1 MQSVESPQH
10 CRLSIC
16 TSMLGRSSPVRQSF
30 DLTAPFCKSSLAQST
45 FDQTGHH
52 QWADLSICSYFGW
65 LLQILNLR
73 RVLLFCWLGSHTIGG
88 RWGNELNRLCWEETK
103 GSVMAQSESNMPF
116 FKKWEL
122 AMQKLLGVELQKVIS
137 PVKSSQIQSNP
148 VKSNQIQ
155 SNQIKSNQGL
165 AVLDDICD
173 QDSVRS
179 PQPHLWGDLL
189 QREQRAAAPSSPYDC
204 RRAAWGGVALLFFD
218 ETLFLLAKER
228 IFLNSVLWQVPW
240 VLLAFFLYVML
251 PYKRVSLFFDVQS
264 DAQNISWGKRFKIAR
279 ILLGALFNILTVTQ
293 DNSQNAWNW
302 WQSVST
308 SQDVNYSTLKFE
320 FSRSKVGQ
328 ERKADVLST
337 FSTSSSFSFPWALAL
352 SWCGWL
358 CSWQEW
364 TPTGWTSTASQI
376 WQRLILAQQYQE
388 QSSMEAGSQL
398 VSNILTPLNSSLYS
412 SRPSNTMTNDKKR
425 NSI

>member
-1 MQSVESPQH
+1 MTHREKTLLLSSDKANKHCYMQSVESPQH

-16 TSMLGRSSPVRQSF
+16 TSMLGRSSPVPQSF

-65 LLQILNLR
+65 LLQILHLR

-204 RRAAWGGVALLFFD
+204 RRAARGGLALVFFD
-218 ETLFLLAKER
+218 ETVFLLAKER

-279 ILLGALFNILTVTQ
+279 IFVGSSFQHPYCNSGQLTKCMKLVTERIHITRRQLFNL
-293 DNSQNAWNW
+293 
-302 WQSVST
+302 
-308 SQDVNYSTLKFE
+308 E
-320 FSRSKVGQ
+320 
-328 ERKADVLST
+328 
-337 FSTSSSFSFPWALAL
+337 
-352 SWCGWL
+352 
-358 CSWQEW
+358 
-364 TPTGWTSTASQI
+364 I
-376 WQRLILAQQYQE
+376 WIF
-388 QSSMEAGSQL
+388 
-398 VSNILTPLNSSLYS
+398 
-412 SRPSNTMTNDKKR
+412 
-425 NSI
+425 